1 MISCMDHEHSICV
14 LLFDHFPC
22 HFSQISM
29 APNQLHEIFR
39 NERFHLFAPKLLYQF
54 PLQPLR
60 NNTKDKTTKQR
71 WSHENLNSLQGT
83 MNQFHM
89 PPCKNDQQPLMMR
102 FHLSESINTLTS
114 EYHVGQMIVLFLFL
128 FSNTEEFDPHLMYIE
143 LDMSCQFWGPLGQ
156 QETTQLISNLVQST
170 HPN

>member
-1 MISCMDHEHSICV
+1 
-14 LLFDHFPC
+14 
-22 HFSQISM
+22 
-29 APNQLHEIFR
+29 
-39 NERFHLFAPKLLYQF
+39 
-54 PLQPLR
+54 
-60 NNTKDKTTKQR
+60 
-71 WSHENLNSLQGT
+71 
-83 MNQFHM
+83 
-89 PPCKNDQQPLMMR
+89 MMR